1 MTSQRDWSALP
12 NVEKFPETA
21 LMEKFERR
29 PVSGFLKK
37 KSFLKTPGGSGG
49 LFFFFFSVYCD
60 YMYMYRQGLAH
71 WHTLPD
77 AAYLQVP
84 ALSLGVDRFL
94 KTCRSD

>member
-29 PVSGFLKK
+29 PVSGFLEK

-49 LFFFFFSVYCD
+49 LFFFFFFQCTVTTCACTDRGSLTGT
-60 YMYMYRQGLAH
+60 RSL
-71 WHTLPD
+71 TLP
-77 AAYLQVP
+77 
-84 ALSLGVDRFL
+84 
-94 KTCRSD
+94 TCRFQPYRWELIDF